1 MHLYNNQRALYKDPE
16 IIENWF
22 RLIANFIAKFEICI
36 EDIYNF
42 DKTGFL
48 IGIIRT
54 IIIVTSSDCITK
66 PKLVQFDNRK

>member
-1 MHLYNNQRALYKDPE
+1 MRLYNNQRALYKDLE

-54 IIIVTSSDCITK
+54 IIIVTSLDCITK